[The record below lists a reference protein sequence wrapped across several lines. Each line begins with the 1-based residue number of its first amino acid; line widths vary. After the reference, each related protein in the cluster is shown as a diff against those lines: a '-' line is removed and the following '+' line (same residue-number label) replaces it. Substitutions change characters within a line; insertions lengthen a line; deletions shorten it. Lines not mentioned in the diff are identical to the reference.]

1 MLSTSAP
8 IMSNQA
14 HSAVTENLVGYSTLL
29 AILAKF
35 LLYFFAPKSL
45 GFLKRKPLRP
55 PSFLLM
61 DQQQSGNTRFPFFII
76 SYLSH
81 YLSSL
86 LFAHLLLSS
95 ESSRC

>member
-14 HSAVTENLVGYSTLL
+14 HSAVTESLVGYSTLL

-61 DQQQSGNTRFPFFII
+61 DQQQSGNTRFPFYYF
-76 SYLSH
+76 LS
-81 YLSSL
+81 LSLSL
-86 LFAHLLLSS
+86 FSSVSHLLLSS